1 MKKHIVRVVLAVALL
16 CLCAAQNY
24 KLYPTKGTNLF
35 IKLDTRNG
43 TMTQVQSTVDD
54 SANRFELTLN
64 DIPLVAAKEQ
74 KTGRF
79 ELYPTPPETITGI
92 FILLDTLAG
101 SCWRVEHTK
110 GTVVPFELRGEL

>member
-1 MKKHIVRVVLAVALL
+1 MHEKAHCEAVFAVAFV

-24 KLYPTKGTNLF
+24 KLYPTKSTNLF

-43 TMTQVQSTVDD
+43 KMTYVTVYSDIYYE
-54 SANRFELTLN
+54 NILN
-64 DIPLVAAKEQ
+64 DISLVDKKEERE
-74 KTGRF
+74 GRF
-79 ELYPTPPETITGI
+79 ELHPTEIKGY

-110 GTVVPFELRGEL
+110 GAVVPFN

>member
-1 MKKHIVRVVLAVALL
+1 MQVTPSRVDGVFVCTVHIKEQGCMKKHIVAVVLAVALL

-24 KLYPTKGTNLF
+24 KLYPTKSTNLF

-43 TMTQVQSTVDD
+43 KMTYVTVY
-54 SANRFELTLN
+54 S
-64 DIPLVAAKEQ
+64 
-74 KTGRF
+74 
-79 ELYPTPPETITGI
+79 
-92 FILLDTLAG
+92 DTLAG